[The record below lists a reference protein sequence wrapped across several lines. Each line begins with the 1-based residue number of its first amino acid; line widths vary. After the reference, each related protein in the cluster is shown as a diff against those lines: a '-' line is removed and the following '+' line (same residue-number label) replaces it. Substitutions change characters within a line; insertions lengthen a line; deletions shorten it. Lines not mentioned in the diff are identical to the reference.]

1 MIHVY
6 PLATAFNVDDEK
18 DDNDDENSWIITCNS
33 CSQKRRRQR
42 NFTIKEI
49 AYPFSKNGICDSKK
63 TDIPF
68 GGMACAIFRQCAD

>member
-33 CSQKRRRQR
+33 CSQKRRRQSHIR
-42 NFTIKEI
+42 FLKMGYAILKKRISNFVEWHVRFFANVRI
-49 AYPFSKNGICDSKK
+49 
-63 TDIPF
+63 
-68 GGMACAIFRQCAD
+68 